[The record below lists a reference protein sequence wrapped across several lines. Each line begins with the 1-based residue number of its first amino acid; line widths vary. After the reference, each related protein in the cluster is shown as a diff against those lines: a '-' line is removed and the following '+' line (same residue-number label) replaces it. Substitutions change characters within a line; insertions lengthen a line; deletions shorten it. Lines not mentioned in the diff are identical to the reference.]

1 MHFCGMIY
9 PMKAFCN
16 RMTIDYCRQNGIM
29 TDYLTDNES
38 EVINMFGFEWNEEE
52 ERKALIE
59 LGEERGITIGKKR
72 GITIG
77 EKRSTINSIR
87 NLMKNM
93 HLSAEEAMAA
103 IGIEQ
108 SQYKQYL
115 ALL

>member
-1 MHFCGMIY
+1 MHGMETAGKNEIY
-9 PMKAFCN
+9 
-16 RMTIDYCRQNGIM
+16 G
-29 TDYLTDNES
+29 
-38 EVINMFGFEWNEEE
+38 
-52 ERKALIE
+52 RKRFRAASGA
-59 LGEERGITIGKKR
+59 GEQRGITIGEKR
-72 GITIG
+72 G

-93 HLSAEEAMAA
+93 HWSAEEAMAA

>member
-1 MHFCGMIY
+1 MIY

-93 HLSAEEAMAA
+93 HWSAEEAMEA

>member
-1 MHFCGMIY
+1 
-9 PMKAFCN
+9 
-16 RMTIDYCRQNGIM
+16 MTIDYCRKNGIM
-29 TDYLTDNES
+29 ADYLTDNES
-38 EVINMFGFEWNEEE
+38 EVINMFGFEWNEED

-59 LGEERGITIGKKR
+59 LGEERGEQR

-77 EKRSTINSIR
+77 EKRSTINSIK

>member
-1 MHFCGMIY
+1 
-9 PMKAFCN
+9 
-16 RMTIDYCRQNGIM
+16 M
-29 TDYLTDNES
+29 TDYLTDNER

-59 LGEERGITIGKKR
+59 LGEERGEQR
-72 GITIG
+72 GITIGEKRG

-93 HLSAEEAMAA
+93 HWSAEEAMAA

>member
-1 MHFCGMIY
+1 
-9 PMKAFCN
+9 
-16 RMTIDYCRQNGIM
+16 
-29 TDYLTDNES
+29 
-38 EVINMFGFEWNEEE
+38 MFGFEWNEED

-59 LGEERGITIGKKR
+59 LGEER

>member
-1 MHFCGMIY
+1 
-9 PMKAFCN
+9 
-16 RMTIDYCRQNGIM
+16 MTIAYCHQNAIM

-38 EVINMFGFEWNEEE
+38 EVINMFGFEWNEED

-59 LGEERGITIGKKR
+59 LGEERGITIGEQR
-72 GITIG
+72 G

-93 HLSAEEAMAA
+93 HWSAEEAMEA

>member
-1 MHFCGMIY
+1 
-9 PMKAFCN
+9 
-16 RMTIDYCRQNGIM
+16 
-29 TDYLTDNES
+29 
-38 EVINMFGFEWNEEE
+38 MFGFEWNEED

-59 LGEERGITIGKKR
+59 LGEERGEQRDITIGEQR
-72 GITIG
+72 DITIGEQRG
-77 EKRSTINSIR
+77 EKRSTINSIK

-93 HLSAEEAMAA
+93 HWSAEEAMEA